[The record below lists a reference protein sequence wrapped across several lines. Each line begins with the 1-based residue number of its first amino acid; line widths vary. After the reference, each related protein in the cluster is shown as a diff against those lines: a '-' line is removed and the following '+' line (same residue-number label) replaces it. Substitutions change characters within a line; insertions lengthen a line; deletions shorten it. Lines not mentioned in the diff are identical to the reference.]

1 MFEIFSVVIAIPDAD
16 NVATSC
22 TSAPDVCCGITDKEC
37 LRWNGI
43 KFVTS
48 VKSRFGPW
56 FSNLQR
62 ITANDDV
69 EILFQVHLVKQYSR
83 EMNSFVG
90 HHAKFGAAGSKRLEC
105 FYCMG
110 IRETFIRNMSCVVIQ
125 E

>member
-1 MFEIFSVVIAIPDAD
+1 MVIAIPYAD

-56 FSNLQR
+56 FANLQR

-69 EILFQVHLVKQYSR
+69 EILLEVHLLEQYSR

-90 HHAKFGAAGSKRLEC
+90 HYPKFRATGSKCLEC
-105 FYCMG
+105 FYCIG
-110 IRETFIRNMSCVVIQ
+110 IGNTFIRNMSCVVIQ